1 MVFGME
7 SDRRGMLNCV
17 VSFSTR
23 LIEIILTQRRT
34 FLELYSPLLI
44 SVEMIWLQ
52 KEVDFL
58 SHIYIRM
65 TLSSI

>member
-23 LIEIILTQRRT
+23 LIEIILTQRGT
-34 FLELYSPLLI
+34 FLELYSPLSI
-44 SVEMIWLQ
+44 SEKCIWLQ

>member
-7 SDRRGMLNCV
+7 SDRRGTLNCV

-44 SVEMIWLQ
+44 SVEMHLAT
-52 KEVDFL
+52 EG
-58 SHIYIRM
+58 S
-65 TLSSI
+65 